1 MIFGEIDIN
10 DAVDGFSYLEYRQ
23 IFLYFVLNFALLP
36 TLHPV
41 YDKTGDVIFKEDSDR
56 WFLSELN

>member
-56 WFLSELN
+56 